1 MQIEDFF
8 IGVGAVVEMLMEGVA
23 PGEAPTDAQ
32 VIHAVSAGMRAV
44 AERLERERAATVG
57 ELEAQVQAL
66 SERVDLMES
75 RERERDARAAAAE
88 RERDA
93 RAAAAEETRNRIFA
107 ELSRRTTERPEPK
120 PAPGPAPGP
129 RVLSTIGRLVAS
141 GTKPAAI
148 RRWLLSSGWTR
159 RSQRSALL
167 REAATELQACE
178 PQALREVVIVVTSD
192 MVWPDLI
199 DTLADLEIAEA
210 DDGATGDVVDLAGAR
225 RAAKRRRG

>member
-75 RERERDARAAAAE
+75 RE